1 MNAKRDFEQ
10 IEKSLAALIQ
20 ERRKQL
26 RLTLQEL
33 SDRAGLSPA
42 FLSQAE
48 RGKTTP
54 SLMSI
59 LKLAEALEV
68 DIDYFITPPEPDTL
82 VRRAAEPVRIEVD
95 SPVTYYRLDGAVKN
109 KKLTVVLAELPPH
122 CMTPMARRDGGEEFF
137 YVLSGELHGEVGGET
152 FQLRAGDSIHLD
164 THVGRAGGNMS
175 DTPCRVLW
183 ICTPPLFDF

>member
-26 RLTLQEL
+26 RITLQEL
-33 SDRAGLSPA
+33 SNRAGLSTA

-68 DIDYFITPPEPDTL
+68 DIDYFITPPEPDSL
-82 VRRAAEPVRIEVD
+82 VRRASDPVRIEVD
-95 SPVTYYRLDGAVKN
+95 SPVSYYRLDGAVKN
-109 KKLTVVLAELPPH
+109 KKLTVVLVDIPPH
-122 CMTPMARRDGGEEFF
+122 CMTPPARRDGGEEFF
-137 YVLSGELHGEVGGET
+137 YVISGELHGEVGGEEYH
-152 FQLRAGDSIHLD
+152 LSAGDSIHLD
-164 THVGRAGGNMS
+164 SHIGRAGGNIS
-175 DTPCRVLW
+175 DAPCRVLW
-183 ICTPPLFDF
+183 VCTPPIFDI